1 MPPKVL
7 IVTVIL
13 CLVAGGLGL
22 WLGMLDAHK
31 SETDIINAAAALW
44 SAETG
49 VTDVTSCLAW
59 AGSDGMVWLEV
70 RCGMN
75 ETKRT
80 YRFDHDGRLIRQM
93 APEA

>member
-1 MPPKVL
+1 
-7 IVTVIL
+7 
-13 CLVAGGLGL
+13 
-22 WLGMLDAHK
+22 MLDARK

-59 AGSDGMVWLEV
+59 ADPEGMFWLEV

-80 YRFDHDGRLIRQM
+80 YRFDGKGRLIREM
-93 APEA
+93 VPEA